1 VDVAGF
7 KIGRAAAGGGEISP
21 CLDVFASFEDRFS
34 IISYYGAVYEL
45 K

>member
-1 VDVAGF
+1 VDVEGF
-7 KIGRAAAGGGEISP
+7 KIGIAAGGGRSI
-21 CLDVFASFEDRFS
+21 CLDMPASFEDRFS